1 MATLSLVALI
11 QKMCVVYRLC
21 VAEQDGL
28 VCAGAEHFD
37 LSVVLRE
44 LDGSDGA
51 GVVVKGLEQ
60 TVALLHIKDM
70 NQAVTAGRGQQLW
83 TYKQNT

>member
-1 MATLSLVALI
+1 MQKNLATLSLIALI
-11 QKMCVVYRLC
+11 QEMCLVYRLC

-37 LSVVLRE
+37 LSVVLCE

-51 GVVVKGLEQ
+51 GVVVEGLEQ
-60 TVALLHIKDM
+60 TVALLHVKDM
-70 NQAVTAGRGQQLW
+70 NQAVTAGRGQQLR
-83 TYKQNT
+83 T